1 MEIANMAENQRPV
14 VGEIIDT
21 FKSRLG
27 KRVCEQ
33 IGSAQFTDL
42 AIMVD
47 EAINTE
53 IASAAELVE
62 DVARKMRESA
72 RGPELGL

>member
-1 MEIANMAENQRPV
+1 MAENQRPI

-21 FKSRLG
+21 FKSGLSNS
-27 KRVCEQ
+27 VCGQ

-42 AIMVD
+42 AIMID

-53 IASAAELVE
+53 IASAADMLENVT
-62 DVARKMRESA
+62 RKLRESA

>member
-1 MEIANMAENQRPV
+1 MMAENQRPV

-27 KRVCEQ
+27 KSVSDQ
-33 IGSAQFTDL
+33 IGSAHFADL
-42 AIMVD
+42 AIMID
-47 EAINTE
+47 GAIKAE
-53 IASAAELVE
+53 IASAADLVE
-62 DVARKMRESA
+62 GVARKLRENA